1 MQSPRATGSARRR
14 QTGLTLIDALVGI
27 AIILVATVAVHHAF
41 VALGQLRRSVSTA
54 ADAEQ
59 TASFAASLLAI
70 AAENA
75 GAGIAASTR
84 WLDSCPASPA
94 ITATPRPVVALVT
107 DSGRVDR
114 PDSLVVRQA
123 LQSRLAA
130 PAAFAAAAPAGAS
143 FRVQSPDG
151 FVVGDR
157 VVAISRAGSCATAE
171 VTGVTAVAPGVI
183 DIAHTPVGV
192 DLPVTSLL
200 MNLGPARR
208 APMLRFDVAS
218 GVLRS
223 TDMLNGDAPTPLVSN
238 IVNLKLQY
246 GIDRDGDGALDDWVG
261 ASVADGL
268 DAASMLSAPRAL
280 LERIVALRIGV
291 IARSEESDPQASG
304 DFRWVLFD
312 CELPDRST
320 CPGRLEGTISGSAAG
335 SYRYG
340 TREMIVPL
348 RNVLWNRDP

>member
-1 MQSPRATGSARRR
+1 MERPPTTRSPRRR
-14 QTGLTLIDALVGI
+14 QTGLTLIDVLVGI
-27 AIILVATVAVHHAF
+27 AIALVATVVAHHAF
-41 VALGQLRRSVSTA
+41 ITLGQLRRSASAT
-54 ADAEQ
+54 ADAEH
-59 TASFAASLLAI
+59 TGSFATSLLAI
-70 AAENA
+70 AADNA
-75 GAGIAASTR
+75 GAGIASAAR
-84 WLDSCPASPA
+84 WLDSCPASPD
-94 ITATPRPVVALVT
+94 ITATQRPVVALVT

-151 FVVGDR
+151 FVAGDR
-157 VVAISRAGSCATAE
+157 IVAISRTGACATAE
-171 VTGVTAVAPGVI
+171 AISVTAVAPGTI
-183 DIAHTPVGV
+183 DIAHTPIDI

-200 MNLGPARR
+200 MNLGPAGR
-208 APMLRFDVAS
+208 APTLRFDVAS

-246 GIDRDGDGALDDWVG
+246 GIDRDDDGTLDDWVG

-280 LERIVALRIGV
+280 LERIVALRVGV
-291 IARSEESDPQASG
+291 ISRGEESDPQATG
-304 DFRWVLFD
+304 DFHWVLFD
-312 CELPDRST
+312 CELPDRSM
-320 CPGRLEGTISGSAAG
+320 CPGRLEGTISGSKAG
-335 SYRYG
+335 GYRYR
-340 TREMIVPL
+340 TREVIVPL
-348 RNVLWNRDP
+348 RNSLWNRDI